1 MTTESSTR
9 EAAPETFAVAWF
21 AAALGGEPCLVHG
34 LEQGP
39 HPLPMRRWT
48 GRADTSDGVVLEH
61 CEGPVLDIGCGPG
74 RMSEHLAA
82 RGVEVLGIDI
92 VPEAVLATRARGA
105 SALHRNVFD
114 RLPGE
119 GSWVCALLADGNI
132 GIGGDP
138 VQLLRRVAGLLAP
151 GGWVVADLSPPGV
164 GLSTS
169 TLELEC
175 GGTRSDPFPWS
186 VLGADSI
193 HDVAVAAG
201 LSVEKIQ
208 EHDGRWFAVL
218 VRDASPRP
226 QEVRPA
232 GRRVDSGRTPVRDIV
247 S

>member
-1 MTTESSTR
+1 MTTGTTTGTTSPPR
-9 EAAPETFAVAWF
+9 FAVAWF

-39 HPLPMRRWT
+39 HRLPMRRWN
-48 GRADTSDGVVLEH
+48 GRADTSDDALLEH
-61 CEGPVLDIGCGPG
+61 CTGPVLDIGCGPG

-92 VPEAVLATRARGA
+92 VPEAVVATRARGA
-105 SALHRNVFD
+105 SALHRDVFD

-119 GSWVCALLADGNI
+119 GAWVCALLADGNI

-138 VQLLRRVAGLLAP
+138 VQLLRRVAGLLAA
-151 GGWVVADLSPPGV
+151 GGWVVVDLAPPGV

-175 GGTRSDPFPWS
+175 GGSRSGPFRWS
-186 VLGADSI
+186 VLGADSV

-201 LSVEKIQ
+201 LGVEGIH

-218 VRDASPRP
+218 VR
-226 QEVRPA
+226 
-232 GRRVDSGRTPVRDIV
+232 GDS
-247 S
+247 